1 MKSNKKQLS
10 NAAAGCSLVLASVV
24 IWLSCVMIQPGAFFD
39 SLRTIFQ
46 LPSLVLLNYLPV
58 LIVLLIVYLLC
69 GKVFTGA
76 AITSLLFNGLSYAN
90 LLKMDGRNDPLVP
103 SDLTMIRESLDAVS
117 DYQLNLHPFSLA
129 VLIGTF
135 VVFMIL
141 SHFLHTPRP
150 RRWLV
155 RLSASAA
162 LAAALVGMIF
172 TVYADKDYYNKLPNM
187 NIANV
192 PNVFNTYGFNYCFLH
207 NATLY
212 TVDKPTDYSA
222 SEVKQW
228 EQQTL
233 PADTPQNVNVICIMG
248 ESFSKLSDESAFAY
262 ASEQD
267 NPLYA
272 YHQLE
277 NSGQAI
283 SGSIIVSGFGA
294 GTANTE
300 FDVITGMQ
308 TTLLD
313 STNPACSA
321 FRTVHHKIPTLASI
335 SAAQGAQT
343 WFMHPGK
350 SWFYNRESVYRYFGI
365 EDQTFEDVFEGMPLA
380 GSFHTDEAFLS
391 VMDDG
396 IARLQQ
402 NGKYFIFSVTIENH
416 QAYTAAKYGDALTE
430 EVPFDGTLSA
440 NSKEQLSVYLQG
452 VRHTSEMLQELTQQ
466 LNQSDEPTL
475 LLFFGDH
482 RPALGADYAAYRE
495 IGSDCGKTD
504 TPEHILYAHEVP
516 YLIWG
521 NTSYLQQYPFDEASL
536 DLPQN
541 GLLNSNYLGALVYE
555 ITGMTGQ
562 DAYFDFLTQARRTL
576 PVFYQN
582 CYALPNGEY
591 TDTLTQEQSDVLHKL
606 HCWQYYRLKSAQ

>member
-1 MKSNKKQLS
+1 MKSNKKQLP
-10 NAAAGCSLVLASVV
+10 GGFTLLSLIALSLV
-24 IWLSCVMIQPGAFFD
+24 IWLSCVMIQPGAFFT

-58 LIVLLIVYLLC
+58 LIVLSILYLLI
-69 GKVFTGA
+69 GNVFTGA
-76 AITSLLFNGLSYAN
+76 AIASLVFNGLSYAN

-129 VLIGTF
+129 VLIG
-135 VVFMIL
+135 VFAVCFAL
-141 SHFLHTPRP
+141 SRFLCTPRP
-150 RRWLV
+150 RWLI
-155 RLSASAA
+155 RLPVIATLTAA
-162 LAAALVGMIF
+162 LIGMIF
-172 TVYADKDYYNKLPNM
+172 TVYADKDYYSNLPNI

-192 PNVFNTYGFNYCFLH
+192 PAVFNTYGFNYCFLH

-212 TVDKPTDYSA
+212 AVDKPENYSA
-222 SEVKQW
+222 SEVKKW

-233 PADTPQNVNVICIMG
+233 PADTPQDVNVICIMG
-248 ESFSKLSDESAFAY
+248 ESFSKLSDESAFTY
-262 ASEQD
+262 ASDED
-267 NPLYA
+267 NPLYF

-277 NSGQAI
+277 NSEQSI
-283 SGSIIVSGFGA
+283 SGNIIVSGFGA

-313 STNPACSA
+313 ATNPATSA
-321 FRTVHHKIPTLASI
+321 FRTVHHNIPTLASVF
-335 SAAQGAQT
+335 SDAGAQT
-343 WFMHPGK
+343 WFLHPGK

-365 EDQTFEDVFEGMPLA
+365 QDSTFEEVFDGMPLA
-380 GSFHTDEAFLS
+380 GSFYTDEAFLS
-391 VMDDG
+391 VMNDG
-396 IARLQQ
+396 ISRLEQ
-402 NGKYFIFSVTIENH
+402 NGNYFIFSVTIENH
-416 QAYTAAKYGDALTE
+416 QAYTASKYGDSLTE
-430 EVPFDGTLSA
+430 QIPFHGTLSA
-440 NSKEQLSVYLQG
+440 SSKEQLSVYLQG
-452 VRHTSEMLQELTQQ
+452 VRHTSEMLEQLTQE
-466 LNQSDEPTL
+466 LNQSDKPTL

-521 NTSYLQQYPFDEASL
+521 NTAYQDKYPFDENSL

-582 CYALPNGEY
+582 SYCLPDGQY
-591 TDTLTQEQSDVLHKL
+591 TDTLTQEQSNILHKL
-606 HCWQYYRLKSAQ
+606 HCWQYYRLKTAY